1 MISITMAQIES
12 MLGQYLW
19 PLIRIMALL
28 MSAPV
33 FAHQTIPAQVKIAAA
48 LAMTLVIAPA
58 LPEPVVAVFGAAG
71 WWLVAEQILVGVAIG
86 FSLQI
91 VFAAV

>member
-1 MISITMAQIES
+1 MLSITLGQIES

-19 PLIRIMALL
+19 PLIRILALL

-48 LAMTLVIAPA
+48 LAMTLVIAPG
-58 LPEPVVAVFGAAG
+58 LPQPLAAVFGAEG

-86 FSLQI
+86 WLMYPFSR
-91 VFAAV
+91 